1 MRLFRRRL
9 GWLSTLTLFLLLVA
23 LLAGHV
29 AAQNRDGG
37 SQGNKPAVSD
47 EDSPSDKAPANQPS
61 KDEENDSTDE
71 PANDQVKADNDDDE
85 GDSNADNDKSDSED
99 EGEDDQTDEDSDK
112 SSTDSDEEETSTE
125 DSSESETTEESTPTD
140 DNKPPPLTEAT
151 STSTTNTLPSITSTT
166 STSSST
172 SSFDFP
178 VATVPPTKNA
188 PYMKESNLPEGT
200 VFIAVGAALGL
211 VGLAVLAWRAL
222 VVWSINRSV
231 RRAAIQHTKTDSKT
245 ALTGGAAG
253 GKRKRRRSRRRSR
266 RNTYGAEMSM
276 EKLSRDRHASHISS
290 SSRNP
295 ATQSGLFYSPTAA
308 PSGHQGASSHR
319 GSSYLPAGYYSAGSA
334 GGPRMSHLGSQTPPA
349 SPSLPPSRGHDV
361 PFNRASH
368 FGGASTSSLNLNAP
382 PQGRAPSAYLEDL
395 FESHGSARPNDFR

>member
-37 SQGNKPAVSD
+37 SRGNQPAASD
-47 EDSPSDKAPANQPS
+47 DDSSDNTPANQPS
-61 KDEENDSTDE
+61 NNQEEEEPADE
-71 PANDQVKADNDDDE
+71 PANDNPNADDDDDE
-85 GDSNADNDKSDSED
+85 GDSNNNQSDADDDDNQTDDKSDD
-99 EGEDDQTDEDSDK
+99 
-112 SSTDSDEEETSTE
+112 STDSNESETSTE
-125 DSSESETTEESTPTD
+125 DSSESESTEESTPTD
-140 DNKPPPLTEAT
+140 DSKPPPLTEAT
-151 STSTTNTLPSITSTT
+151 STSTTNTLPSLT
-166 STSSST
+166 STSTSTST
-172 SSFDFP
+172 SSFDIP

-188 PYMKESNLPEGT
+188 PYMKESDLPEGT

-231 RRAAIQHTKTDSKT
+231 RRAAIQHTKSDSKT
-245 ALTGGAAG
+245 ALTGGG

-266 RNTYGAEMSM
+266 RKTYGAEMSM
-276 EKLSRDRHASHISS
+276 EKLSRDRHTSHISS

-308 PSGHQGASSHR
+308 PSGQQGAAGHR

-334 GGPRMSHLGSQTPPA
+334 GGPRTSHIGSQTPPA
-349 SPSLPPSRGHDV
+349 SPSLPPSRGHDM

-395 FESHGSARPNDFR
+395 FDSHGSARPNDFR